1 MNREKLFEEFI
12 NECENE
18 KEPLT
23 FCGQGNPNANILIIG
38 KESTDTSEALIRDKI
53 RLCRDKK
60 NRDAPRD
67 INPQNKTWVYYQ
79 RLLDEI
85 FHRKSDC
92 PDKWDFEKFA
102 FTTEMNNIPSKHSCF
117 KKEIKDGINKR
128 LEFFKDSEFIQSF
141 PVVILACS
149 DYIKNDEKNGYQNNN
164 TFGVEFDNEPN
175 NDGSPKGEHKK
186 EYSKG
191 FWFYTHHSKDKQKL
205 VIHTVQLSQIQ
216 DKMIKDM
223 ATVIREHLQSL
234 VYLIAKE

>member
-1 MNREKLFEEFI
+1 MNREKLFEEFL
-12 NECENE
+12 EKCENNQQM
-18 KEPLT
+18 
-23 FCGQGNPNANILIIG
+23 CGQGNPNANILIIG

-79 RLLDEI
+79 KLLDEI
-85 FHRKSDC
+85 FHRKSDY
-92 PDKWDFEKFA
+92 PDKWDFEKLA
-102 FTTEMNNIPSKHSCF
+102 FTTEMNNIPSKHSHPT
-117 KKEIKDGINKR
+117 KEIKDGINKR
-128 LEFFKDSEFIQSF
+128 LEFFKDSRFIQSF

-149 DYIKNDEKNGYQNNN
+149 DYIRNDETSGFRINE
-164 TFGVEFDNEPN
+164 TFNIEFDNKVGE
-175 NDGSPKGEHKK
+175 DGSPQGEHK
-186 EYSKG
+186 YSKG

-216 DKMIKDM
+216 DEMIKDM
-223 ATVIREHLQSL
+223 AKVIRDHLQSL